1 MPNGLI
7 GDADLNG
14 IVTIV
19 DATMIQRYDASMTDF
34 TDEQI
39 AMADVDKDGNATI
52 LDVTLLQR
60 YLSGFD
66 VVLG

>member
-1 MPNGLI
+1 
-7 GDADLNG
+7 
-14 IVTIV
+14 
-19 DATMIQRYDASMTDF
+19 MIQRYDASMTDF